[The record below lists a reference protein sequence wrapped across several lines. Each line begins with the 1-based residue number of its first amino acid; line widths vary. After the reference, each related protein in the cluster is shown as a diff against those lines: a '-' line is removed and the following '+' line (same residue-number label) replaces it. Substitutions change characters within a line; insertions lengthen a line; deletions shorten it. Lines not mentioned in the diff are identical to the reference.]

1 MNDTKNSLPGFEERL
16 LAELREVVAERDTGR
31 DTRRDTG
38 GQAPSRRFT
47 GRSRLMAGAA
57 AAVVAGA
64 AVAFGVPLLAGDAGT
79 PAAYAVEPGADGRI
93 TVTINRLED
102 AEGLERQLAAH
113 GVRARVAYTPDGK
126 TCKEPWFT
134 GSNRFVDF
142 EVMPFP
148 TAEGA
153 ASVMF
158 RPAELGDGRTLVIHN
173 TGGVPDKN
181 APPTME
187 PEYQYGISI
196 ASYGE
201 NGGPARAATIGIGVA
216 DGPVGPCEVVDA
228 PR

>member
-16 LAELREVVAERDTGR
+16 LAELREVVAERDAGR
-31 DTRRDTG
+31 DTG
-38 GQAPSRRFT
+38 EQAPARRLT

-79 PAAYAVEPGADGRI
+79 PAAYAVEAGADGRI

-102 AEGLERQLAAH
+102 AEGLERRLGAH

-126 TCKEPWFT
+126 TCKRPWFT
-134 GSNRFVDF
+134 GSDRIVDVV
-142 EVMPFP
+142 VMPTP

-153 ASVMF
+153 SFMF

-173 TGGVPDKN
+173 TDDVPDKN
-181 APPTME
+181 EPPMMDYG
-187 PEYQYGISI
+187 YQQSITI
-196 ASYGE
+196 ASYDE
-201 NGGPARAATIGIGVA
+201 RVRVATIAIGVA
-216 DGPVGPCEVVDA
+216 DGPVGPCEMVDA